1 MDGAVILWN
10 VAKRKQITT
19 LEEHRDAVSSVAFSQ
34 DGTLLASGLVN
45 GRILLWNVSEWTLP
59 RPDILRKI
67 SGDNQQGTTR
77 AMLANPLIVEVRDQN
92 DNPLPDVQITFR
104 VTAGAGKLSGRFT
117 IEYAT
122 TDANGRAERT
132 LILGPNPGT
141 NTVEVSIV
149 GRNPEMFNAI
159 SIGTPTVPNLD
170 GDYPTWHVPD
180 GAIARLG
187 KGPIGTGDKAV
198 AFSPNGQSLAVASG
212 IGVWLYD
219 VATSRELMLLPS
231 ASAVSSVAFSR
242 NGMKLASGSVD
253 GTVALWNIAT
263 GQNTDTF
270 EARRGKISPV
280 SLSQKGTLTA
290 SRSVES
296 VAFSPNGTL
305 IASGRKDGTVVLL
318 DIATGNAT
326 TLEGHTDWVSSVAFS
341 RQGVLA
347 SGSLDRTIKLWN
359 VQTGTR
365 TDTFEARRGNVL
377 SIAFSPDGTILASG
391 LGDGTILL
399 WDIATENA
407 TPLEKHTDDVRSVA
421 FSPDG
426 TILASGSD
434 DNTIKLWNV
443 QTRTNTTTF
452 EGHTDHVNSVS
463 LSQDEDERLLLSSGS
478 LDGTVLLWDVN
489 TRTTTTL
496 EGHTQSVSSVAF
508 SPDEGETLLAS
519 GSLDGTILLWD
530 TARREQITSLEEH
543 SADVF
548 SVSFSP
554 GGRLIAS
561 GSIDG
566 TILLWDIVTENT
578 ATFEGHTQAISSVAF
593 SPDESET
600 LLASGSIDGTI
611 LLWDVATRTNTASF
625 KVPAISSMAF
635 SPDGTILSSGSVD
648 GTILLWNVVTGNTT
662 TLEGHTQVV
671 SSMAFAQSEDGELLL
686 ASGSLDGT
694 ILLWNVATRTTTA
707 TLKGHTQAVSS
718 VSFSPDG
725 TILSSGSL
733 DDTILL
739 WDVATE
745 NATLLEGHRNNVF
758 SVAFSPDGMLL
769 SSGSEDGTI
778 LLWDMSPYITSQTP
792 NPDFDGDGTV
802 GIPDFLL
809 FVEHFGL
816 SQGDAGYD
824 SRYDLDRNDTIGIG
838 DLLIFV
844 NALEG
849 SLN

>member
-10 VAKRKQITT
+10 VAKRKKITL
-19 LEEHRDAVSSVAFSQ
+19 LEGNRDAVSSVAFSQ

-77 AMLANPLIVEVRDQN
+77 AMVANPLIVEVRDQN
-92 DNPLPDVQITFR
+92 DNPLPDVQVTFR

-122 TDANGRAERT
+122 TDANGRAEGT
-132 LILGPNPGT
+132 LTLGPNPGT
-141 NTVEVSIV
+141 NTVEVSVV

-187 KGPIGTGDKAV
+187 KGPVGTGDKAV

-242 NGMKLASGSVD
+242 NGMQLASGSVD

-280 SLSQKGTLTA
+280 SFSQKGTLTA

-326 TLEGHTDWVSSVAFS
+326 ILEGHTDWVSSVAFS

-365 TDTFEARRGNVL
+365 TATFEARRGNVL

-399 WDIATENA
+399 WDIATENT
-407 TPLEKHTDDVRSVA
+407 TPLEEHTDDVRSVA

-443 QTRTNTTTF
+443 QTRTNTATF
-452 EGHTDHVNSVS
+452 EKHTDDVNTVS
-463 LSQDEDERLLLSSGS
+463 LSEDEDGTLLLASGS
-478 LDGTVLLWDVN
+478 GDGTILLWDVMTEN
-489 TRTTTTL
+489 ATTL
-496 EGHTQSVSSVAF
+496 EGHTQAISSIAF

-519 GSLDGTILLWD
+519 GSGDGTILLWD
-530 TARREQITSLEEH
+530 TARREQITALEEH
-543 SADVF
+543 SGDVF
-548 SVSFSP
+548 SVSFSSD
-554 GGRLIAS
+554 GRLI
-561 GSIDG
+561 
-566 TILLWDIVTENT
+566 
-578 ATFEGHTQAISSVAF
+578 
-593 SPDESET
+593 
-600 LLASGSIDGTI
+600 
-611 LLWDVATRTNTASF
+611 
-625 KVPAISSMAF
+625 
-635 SPDGTILSSGSVD
+635 
-648 GTILLWNVVTGNTT
+648 
-662 TLEGHTQVV
+662 
-671 SSMAFAQSEDGELLL
+671 

-694 ILLWNVATRTTTA
+694 ILLWDIATGNTTLERQTVSSIAFSPDEGETLLAFGYLDGTILLWDLTTGNTTTLEGQAVSSITFSLDGTLLASGSLDGTVLLWDVEMGTTTA
-707 TLKGHTQAVSS
+707 TLKEHTQVVSS
-718 VSFSPDG
+718 MAFSPDKDETLLASGSLDGTVLLWDVVAGTTASLKGPAISSVAFSPDG
-725 TILSSGSL
+725 TILASGSL
-733 DDTILL
+733 DGTVLL
-739 WDVATE
+739 WDIATE
-745 NATLLEGHRNNVF
+745 NATILEGHKGNVL

-769 SSGSEDGTI
+769 SSGSRDGTI
-778 LLWDMSPYITSQTP
+778 LLWDMSPYSTPQTP

-824 SRYDLDRNDTIGIG
+824 PRYDLDRNDTIGIG

-844 NALEG
+844 NALEVT
-849 SLN
+849 SN